1 MYRALYILVKHF
13 WEDSKLQNF
22 LKTDLHFKVV
32 VAVLGEITQ
41 NYWLINLMSFHN
53 CIAELWIGSSF
64 KKRASANSNL
74 TLDFGLK
81 EQSQRQKE
89 GN

>member
-41 NYWLINLMSFHN
+41 NY
-53 CIAELWIGSSF
+53 
-64 KKRASANSNL
+64 
-74 TLDFGLK
+74 
-81 EQSQRQKE
+81 
-89 GN
+89 